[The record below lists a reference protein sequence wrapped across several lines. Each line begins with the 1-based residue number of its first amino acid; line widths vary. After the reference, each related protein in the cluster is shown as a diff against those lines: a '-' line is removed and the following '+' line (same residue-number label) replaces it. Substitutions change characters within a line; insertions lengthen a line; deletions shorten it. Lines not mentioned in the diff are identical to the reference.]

1 MYIHEHMCMCMYMWV
16 TSSPYLCLHR
26 LAKGHLEATVKHVF
40 KNKTAEELSNNYD
53 EFFLSKA
60 DDIAELLKTSPGVS
74 HFDAQQMVCDMV
86 QVSGWWSRGRR
97 GSKKGGRERS
107 SMSSY
112 YVQAVHTV
120 VTCVQLSYRV
130 RRVQVCEWN
139 ASLFYMYMYMYVHA
153 CVHVHV
159 YTYYV

>member
-1 MYIHEHMCMCMYMWV
+1 M
-16 TSSPYLCLHR
+16 
-26 LAKGHLEATVKHVF
+26 F

-130 RRVQVCEWN
+130 RRVQVCE
-139 ASLFYMYMYMYVHA
+139 
-153 CVHVHV
+153 
-159 YTYYV
+159 